1 MGVNDY
7 ILKEQSSLIKN
18 LSFYLKKL
26 FSKREK
32 KYIASRRKVIIK
44 TAKIN
49 EIINWKTTEKKWS
62 KNLVLWKAFKNRKT
76 TS

>member
-1 MGVNDY
+1 MGLNDY

-18 LSFYLKKL
+18 LSFYLQKL

-32 KYIASRRKVIIK
+32 RYIASRRKVIIK

-49 EIINWKTTEKKWS
+49 EIIN
-62 KNLVLWKAFKNRKT
+62 
-76 TS
+76 